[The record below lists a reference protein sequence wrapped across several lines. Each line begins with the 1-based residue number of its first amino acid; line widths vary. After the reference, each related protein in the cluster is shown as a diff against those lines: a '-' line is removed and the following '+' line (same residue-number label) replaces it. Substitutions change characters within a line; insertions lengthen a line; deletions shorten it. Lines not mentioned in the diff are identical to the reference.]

1 MHPYP
6 PLLLRHFRFASSSM
20 PPARPALVLIT
31 SCALN
36 RFHILILLFP
46 CFIMKELEELGNRI
60 RRYRIQLGIKQK
72 DLAAKAAVSAD
83 VISSLENG
91 RSIATASLARILRA
105 LGLRDALAEM
115 LPAPT
120 VSPLDLEKLEGKQ
133 RQRVR

>member
-1 MHPYP
+1 
-6 PLLLRHFRFASSSM
+6 
-20 PPARPALVLIT
+20 
-31 SCALN
+31 
-36 RFHILILLFP
+36 
-46 CFIMKELEELGNRI
+46 MKELEELGNRI